1 MNIHYLRKIMF
12 TLHNYVIVRK
22 FSKEFSKLYLKFIS
36 KESLKHKTIF
46 AYFYLMSFTIIDFQV

>member
-1 MNIHYLRKIMF
+1 MF

-36 KESLKHKTIF
+36 KESPKHRKQYLLIF
-46 AYFYLMSFTIIDFQV
+46 I